1 VVFCCIIGCECV
13 TRYPVGCAGGM
24 GGKIAPAE
32 AGGILEITP
41 GILKERLGDRLVV
54 QLVLMQM
61 MCVCIAGVVV
71 F

>member
-1 VVFCCIIGCECV
+1 
-13 TRYPVGCAGGM
+13 M